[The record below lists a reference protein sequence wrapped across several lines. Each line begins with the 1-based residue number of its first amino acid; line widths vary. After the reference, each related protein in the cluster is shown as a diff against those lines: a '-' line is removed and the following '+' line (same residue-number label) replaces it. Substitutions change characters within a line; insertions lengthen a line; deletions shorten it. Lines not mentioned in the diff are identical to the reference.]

1 LLSLSQHDLPE
12 ARTGEAIVRVE
23 LASINPADFLFIAG
37 ELPGP
42 VRAMPGQIAGLCG
55 VGVVETAAEMGP
67 PAGTLVAFN
76 ALGTWADYVAVPV
89 ASLIS
94 LPSDF
99 PRELAAQYANLITAW
114 QMVEKCGVEPGGWLA
129 LTAGYSTVA
138 VLALQFAVRRG
149 IRVLSVVRTAH
160 DEPDLVGLGAAA
172 VIATGDG
179 PLSDA
184 VSEATGGNGLNGI
197 IDCVA
202 GPTTG
207 DLIRQCQP
215 FSKMQLYGSLD
226 PGNLNIAGQDVL
238 YRFLEIIPYN
248 YPFSFSPPATANDF
262 DLVRRVSEEVLNCR
276 LFVPVGGIYPIVDFR
291 EALAGRAVAGD
302 HGKRFLS
309 MVEKT

>member
-1 LLSLSQHDLPE
+1 MPK
-12 ARTGEAIVRVE
+12 ARAGEAIVRVE

-42 VRAMPGQIAGLCG
+42 VRAAPGQIAGLCG
-55 VGVVETAAEMGP
+55 VGLVETPAENGP

-89 ASLIS
+89 AALIP

-114 QMVEKCGVEPGGWLA
+114 QMVEKCGVQPGGWLA

-149 IRVLSVVRTAH
+149 IRVLSVVRTAL

-172 VIATGDG
+172 VIATGEG
-179 PLSDA
+179 MLSAA
-184 VSEATGGNGLNGI
+184 VLQATGGDGLNGI

-202 GPTTG
+202 GAVTG

-215 FSKMQLYGSLD
+215 FSRMQLYGSLD
-226 PGNLNIAGQDVL
+226 PGNLNIAGHDVL

-248 YPFSFSPPATANDF
+248 YPFSFSPPATADDF
-262 DLVRRVSEEVLNCR
+262 ELVRQVSEEVRKCR
-276 LFVPVGGIYPIVDFR
+276 LFIPVGGIFQMADYR
-291 EALAGRAVAGD
+291 EALADRTVAGD
-302 HGKRFLS
+302 HGKRFLR
-309 MVEKT
+309 MVENI